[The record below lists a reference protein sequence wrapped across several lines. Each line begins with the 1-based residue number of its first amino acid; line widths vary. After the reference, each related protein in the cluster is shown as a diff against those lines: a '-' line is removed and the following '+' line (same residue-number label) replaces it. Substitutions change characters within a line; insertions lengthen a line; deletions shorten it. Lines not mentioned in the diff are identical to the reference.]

1 MQINIGRLVVH
12 AVSVAVL
19 IAGCGKSDESLTP
32 PPPEVG
38 VVEAHAEIV
47 PITRDLVGRLSPT
60 RASDVRARVA
70 GVLLKRLYKEG
81 TDVKE
86 GQVLFQID
94 PAPLKAALDGARAAL
109 AEAEANATNARV
121 FAARNRGLVQT
132 GAVSKSDVDNAEA
145 NERST
150 AALVQQARANVEV
163 ARINLSYATVRAP
176 IAGRA
181 GQQQVTEGA
190 LVGESEATLLT
201 TIEQVDPIYVNFDQP
216 AAEILQLRRAQ
227 AAGEVD
233 LVERNTAQ
241 VQLVLADGTP
251 YGATGTLEF
260 SDVSVDPSTGA
271 LAYRGVIPNPDRQL
285 LPGMFVNVRVTLGQL
300 NRGFLVPQVAL
311 LRDAQGPYVQ
321 VVNVEDKIEQKRVTT
336 ATTRGDKWVVTA
348 GLTDGDRIVVSGIQ
362 QAQIGAQVKAV
373 PHQAAQQGA
382 TAQAGTDAAA
392 QP

>member
-1 MQINIGRLVVH
+1 MQTNLGRLIVH
-12 AVSVAVL
+12 AVAVAVL
-19 IAGCGKSDESLTP
+19 IGGCGKGDESFTP

-38 VVEAHAEIV
+38 VIEAHAEIV

-70 GVLLKRLYKEG
+70 GVLLRRLYKEG

-94 PAPLKAALDGARAAL
+94 PAPLRAAL
-109 AEAEANATNARV
+109 EAAQAALAQAEANATNARIL
-121 FAARNRGLVQT
+121 AERYRGLVQT
-132 GAVSKSDVDNAEA
+132 GAISKSDMDTAEA

-150 AALVQQARANVEV
+150 AAQVQQAKANVAV
-163 ARINLSYATVRAP
+163 ARINLGYATVRAP
-176 IAGRA
+176 ISGRA

-190 LVGESEATLLT
+190 LVGQSEPTLLT

-216 AAEILQLRRAQ
+216 AAEIQQLRRAQ

-233 LVERNTAQ
+233 LVEHNTGQ
-241 VQLVLADGTP
+241 VQLVLAGGTP

-271 LAYRGVIPNPDRQL
+271 LAYRGVIPNSDGQL
-285 LPGMFVNVRVTLGQL
+285 LPGMFVNVRVTIGQL
-300 NRGFLVPQVAL
+300 NQGYLVPQVAL
-311 LRDAQGPYVQ
+311 LRDARGPYVQ
-321 VVNVEDKIEQKRVTT
+321 VVNADDKIEQKRVTT
-336 ATTRGDKWVVTA
+336 ATTRGDKWIVTA

-373 PHQAAQQGA
+373 PHQAPQGA
-382 TAQAGTDAAA
+382 TAQAGGDAAS